1 MKLEYTV
8 RLKRPHPVADNFSWI
23 IRIAFRDARK
33 NYSRLILFA
42 SALITGVAAM
52 VSIGSLNE
60 SLQNDL
66 DRNARELLG
75 SDLAANSGRKFD
87 PAAISLFDSIKVP
100 QSRSADMASMV
111 LFKNSGQSRLIK
123 LNALEKGFPYYGEV
137 ETVPADVWNSLQ
149 FGGQA
154 LLDEPLAVQYE
165 VSTGDTIKVGSMS
178 FRVAGY
184 VRKFPGGSGIL
195 QTFTPSVYIGYADL
209 DSTGLVQFGSRISY
223 HRYFKETES
232 IKAAALEIN
241 LKSAAKKY
249 EFNTETVESRK
260 ENLGEAFRS
269 VYRFF
274 SMLGFVALILGCI
287 GVASSVSIYARE
299 KKAQVAVLRCLG
311 ASGWQAFTIYLIQ
324 IFFVGVMATLTGV
337 GIGIILQQS
346 IPYLFGDFIPGDV
359 QFTLGWRSALEGL
372 LTGTIVSILFAA
384 LPLLSV
390 RFIPPLAVLRSEVI
404 SLQSFSRSRILLWTM
419 ALAFPLLMAVRQT
432 GSWLK
437 GLGFAGGLAVALLVL
452 WLTAE
457 GLLRLVRKFFPARAS
472 FIYRYALSGL
482 YRPGNQTRLLMVTIG
497 LGAFILSTLNV
508 VQSSL
513 LGQVEFTGS
522 TNQSNTILFDI
533 QSPQRD
539 GVAELIKNNSMQVN
553 QLVPIVTCRLAAVKN
568 RTVDGLRKDST
579 VRIPEWALTR
589 EYRVTYRDSLKVGE
603 ELTSGKLQHLEFG
616 KKDSVFVTISEGFQE
631 TLRVNIGDSLLF
643 DVQGLPVRAII
654 SGIRKVDWPKDPPNF
669 IFVFPDSI
677 ISEAPQIWVASTRV
691 PDEQRGAKFQRELLA
706 AFPNVSLID
715 LRLVLSTINSIF
727 EKVELVVRFLALFS
741 IITGL
746 IVLAG
751 AVLNSRYAR
760 MTENVL
766 LRTIG
771 ARSKQ
776 IISITLLEYLW
787 LGLFATF
794 TGMILSVAGGWALCT
809 FFLEVKF
816 SANFISLGLM
826 TIVLTVLTVLIG
838 WWNSRSVLDAP
849 PLTVLRREN

>member
-8 RLKRPHPVADNFSWI
+8 QLKRPNPVTGNFFWI
-23 IRIAFRDARK
+23 IRMAFRDARK

-87 PAAISLFDSIKVP
+87 PAAIALFDSIKVP

-137 ETVPADVWNSLQ
+137 ETIPADVWNSLQ
-149 FGGQA
+149 SGGEA

-165 VSTGDTIKVGSMS
+165 VSTGDTVKIGSMS

-195 QTFTPSVYIGYADL
+195 QTFTPSVYIGYPDL

-223 HRYFKETES
+223 HRYFKETEI
-232 IKAAALEIN
+232 IKAASLEEK

-274 SMLGFVALILGCI
+274 SMLGFVALILGCL

-324 IFFVGVMATLTGV
+324 IFFVGVISTLTGV
-337 GIGIILQQS
+337 GIGVLLQQS
-346 IPYLFGDFIPGDV
+346 IPVLFSDFIPGDI
-359 QFTLGWRSALEGL
+359 QFSLGWRSALEGL
-372 LTGTIVSILFAA
+372 LTGIIVSVLFAA

-390 RFIPPLAVLRSEVI
+390 RFIPPLAVLRSEAGSI
-404 SLQSFSRSRILLWTM
+404 HSFSKSKILLWTL
-419 ALAFPLLMAVRQT
+419 ALAFPFLMAVRQT
-432 GSWLK
+432 DSWLK
-437 GLGFAGGLAVALLVL
+437 GLGFTGGLVVALLVL

-457 GLLRLVRKFFPARAS
+457 GLLRLVRKIFPSRAS

-522 TNQSNTILFDI
+522 SNQSNTILFDI
-533 QSPQRD
+533 QSTQRD
-539 GVAELIKNNSMQVN
+539 GVAELIKSNSMPVN

-568 RTVDGLRKDST
+568 RTVDELRKDST

-603 ELTSGKLQHLEFG
+603 ALTSGKLQHLEQG

-643 DVQGLPVRAII
+643 DVQGLPVKATI

-677 ISEAPQIWVASTRV
+677 ISEAPQIWVAATRV
-691 PDEQRGAKFQRELLA
+691 PDEQRGAKFQGELLA
-706 AFPNVSLID
+706 SFPNVSLID
-715 LRLVLSTINSIF
+715 LRLVLSTINAIF
-727 EKVELVVRFLALFS
+727 EKVELVVKFLALFS

-760 MTENVL
+760 MNENVL

-776 IISITLLEYLW
+776 IISITLLEYFW

-816 SANFISLGLM
+816 SANGMSLVLM
-826 TIVLTVLTVLIG
+826 TLVLTVLTVMIG
-838 WWNSRSVLDAP
+838 WWNSKSILDAP